1 MNDRIPYVIAV
12 CGFSSNVGK
21 TTLVCDLLEQLPGWE
36 AIKLTRGHFRS
47 CGKDPH
53 SCCVSDLLSDE
64 PVVRSGRS
72 ENYESGKDTGRF
84 WDAGAVNVHWVIA
97 SDEQVEPGIKLALE
111 RVTAPGVIVEG
122 NSFLRFIEADLA
134 LMCARAEGGTVKS
147 SARASLTVCDS
158 IYLSQNGSGEPDRE
172 TFRTFLTGHPSLT
185 VAHSL
190 PLITHSDLPTL
201 VKNILTEMKKRN
213 ASGLCLKSHT

>member
-1 MNDRIPYVIAV
+1 MKNRLLYVIAV

-21 TTLVCDLLEQLPGWE
+21 TTLVCDLLEHLPGWE

-64 PVVRSGRS
+64 PIVRSGRS

-84 WDAGAVNVHWVIA
+84 WDAGAANVHWVIA
-97 SDEQVEPGIKLALE
+97 SDDQVEPGIKLALE
-111 RVTAPGVIVEG
+111 RVNTPGVIVEG

-147 SARASLTVCDS
+147 SARASLGICDF
-158 IYLSQNGSGEPDRE
+158 IYLSQNGSGEPDPE
-172 TFRTFLTGHPSLT
+172 KFRQFLRGHDSLT
-185 VAHSL
+185 VAAGL
-190 PLITHSDLPTL
+190 PLITYRDLPTL
-201 VKNILTEMKKRN
+201 ANKVLTKMKLSRDEIK
-213 ASGLCLKSHT
+213 